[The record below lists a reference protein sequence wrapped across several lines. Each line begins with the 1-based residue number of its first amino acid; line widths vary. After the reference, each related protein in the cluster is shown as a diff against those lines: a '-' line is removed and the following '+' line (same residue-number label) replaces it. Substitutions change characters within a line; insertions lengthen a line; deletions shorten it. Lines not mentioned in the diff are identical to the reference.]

1 MDNAAN
7 KSKLISELEKI
18 LAIVNELIKS
28 GIELLVDAKDFI
40 WSVLELIIEK
50 LFTFFET
57 IFTKKEFV
65 DLLDFKEDD
74 LFV

>member
-1 MDNAAN
+1 MENAAN

-18 LAIVNELIKS
+18 GAIIKELIKS
-28 GIELLVDAKDFI
+28 GIELLVDAKNFI
-40 WSVLELIIEK
+40 WSILELMIEK
-50 LFTFFET
+50 LFSFFESF
-57 IFTKKEFV
+57 FTRKEII

>member
-28 GIELLVDAKDFI
+28 GIEMLVDAKDFI

-50 LFTFFET
+50 LFAFFET

>member
-50 LFTFFET
+50 LFAFFET